1 MKEKMI
7 FMLVAAMMMFA
18 VLGCSSPPESDSLK
32 GEALGD
38 GNHPPAMIEPAI
50 GDMSH
55 SPWEENISLGENQE
69 PHFAEKLRNGNPTM
83 LSDYLRYAAL
93 NNAGLKAAFEQW
105 KMAIEQIPQ
114 AQSLP
119 DPKFT
124 YGYFIEEVETRVG
137 PQQNRLEIMQT
148 FPWFGK
154 IEARTDAA
162 AANARAARQRYEA
175 AKLKLFFEVK
185 DAYYEYVYL
194 AGAIKIAQENLE
206 LIKHFEQV
214 ARTKYVTAAIG
225 HPDVIR
231 AQVELAKLEDHVK
244 TLEEL
249 RTPIVARLNAGLN
262 RRSLEMLPWPR
273 EEQKF
278 QAREV
283 SREKV
288 IALLR
293 EQNPELKVLNF
304 EQEAAAS
311 RIELA
316 KKKFWPDVGVGL
328 GWIDTGSAMNPGVPD
343 SGKDP
348 IILMFTMNVPIWRES
363 YKAAELQ
370 AKADVLRTSQQKT
383 EMENTIVARAER
395 ALYDFEDSSRKT
407 KLYGDVLVPK
417 AEELLGASE
426 TAYLAGTIDF
436 LSLINAQQKLL
447 EFQLRYERAVADN
460 QQGLAGLEMLVGSE
474 L

>member
-1 MKEKMI
+1 MKEKGKII
-7 FMLVAAMMMFA
+7 FIFIAALIIFA
-18 VLGCSSPPESDSLK
+18 ASGCSSPPDSGSLK
-32 GEALGD
+32 AQPLDTQYSIQDTRQESR
-38 GNHPPAMIEPAI
+38 NV
-50 GDMSH
+50 
-55 SPWEENISLGENQE
+55 SLGEN
-69 PHFAEKLRNGNPTM
+69 PT

-105 KMAIEQIPQ
+105 RMAVEQVPQ

-137 PQQNRLEIMQT
+137 PQKNKLDIMQM

-162 AANARAARQRYEA
+162 ASTAKAAQQRYEA

-194 AGAIKIAQENLE
+194 ARAIKIAQENLE

-214 ARTKYVTAAIG
+214 ALTKYVAAAIG

-231 AQVELAKLEDHVK
+231 AQMELAKLEDHLK

-249 RTPIVARLNAGLN
+249 QTPIVARLNASLN
-262 RRSLEMLPWPR
+262 RQSLEMLPWP
-273 EEQKF
+273 QQQNFK
-278 QAREV
+278 AVEV

-288 IALLR
+288 ISLLKQ
-293 EQNPELKVLNF
+293 QNPELKALDF
-304 EQEAAAS
+304 ETEAAKY
-311 RIELA
+311 RIDLA

-328 GWIDTGSAMNPGVPD
+328 GWIDTASAMNPSTPD

-348 IILMFTMNVPIWRES
+348 VILMFTMNVPIWRES
-363 YKAAELQ
+363 YKAAELA
-370 AKADVLRTSQQKT
+370 AKANALRVSQQKT
-383 EMENTIVARAER
+383 QTENTIISNAER
-395 ALYDFEDSSRKT
+395 AMYDVEDSNRKT
-407 KLYGDVLVPK
+407 KLYGNVLVPK

-426 TAYLAGTIDF
+426 TAYLAGALDF

-447 EFQLRYERAVADN
+447 EFQLRYERAVAN
-460 QQGLAGLEMLVGSE
+460 NRQGLARLEMLVGSE

>member
-1 MKEKMI
+1 MNKKKI
-7 FMLVAAMMMFA
+7 FIVVAIMAFA
-18 VLGCSSPPESDSLK
+18 VSGCSSPPESDSLK
-32 GEALGD
+32 DRPLDTRYSVQDTHQESRIK
-38 GNHPPAMIEPAI
+38 NQE
-50 GDMSH
+50 SR
-55 SPWEENISLGENQE
+55 NISLGEN
-69 PHFAEKLRNGNPTM
+69 PT

-105 KMAIEQIPQ
+105 RTAVEQVPQ

-119 DPKFT
+119 DPRFT
-124 YGYFIEEVETRVG
+124 YGHFIEEVETRVG
-137 PQQNRLEIMQT
+137 PQKNKLDIMQT

-162 AANARAARQRYEA
+162 ASAAKAARQRYEA

-194 AGAIKIAQENLE
+194 AQAIKIAQDNLE

-214 ARTKYVTAAIG
+214 ARTKYVAAALG
-225 HPDVIR
+225 QPDVIR
-231 AQVELAKLEDHVK
+231 AQVELAKLDDHLK
-244 TLEEL
+244 TLEDL

-262 RRSLEMLPWPR
+262 RQNLEMLPWPL
-273 EEQKF
+273 QQQNFK
-278 QAREV
+278 AAAV
-283 SREKV
+283 SREK
-288 IALLR
+288 IISLLKQ
-293 EQNPELKVLNF
+293 QNPQLKALDF
-304 EQEAAAS
+304 ETEAAKY
-311 RIELA
+311 RIDLA

-328 GWIDTGSAMNPGVPD
+328 GWIDTASAMNPGTPD

-348 IILMFTMNVPIWRES
+348 VILMFTMNVPIWRQS

-370 AKADVLRTSQQKT
+370 AKADALRASQQKT
-383 EMENTIVARAER
+383 QTENTIISNAER
-395 ALYDFEDSSRKT
+395 AMYDVEDSGRKT

-426 TAYLAGTIDF
+426 TAYLAGTLDF

-460 QQGLAGLEMLVGSE
+460 RQGLARLEMLVGSE